1 MHSAVHSC
9 PFLLSMRNYLVTL
22 SPALLFIA
30 IFVIKMLIY
39 LQISTTVLFKVNL
52 CLSSNLNWYIGRK
65 LWDYC
70 KNRKN
75 KILFFNLWFV
85 LFCEITDKWG
95 EALSLATLALSET
108 SRFCIILSF
117 ENTPGIIFSVR
128 GIVWILYSQ
137 SNILFWELCDI
148 TMKTCVHTY
157 PHNFLIVGLRVLTA
171 WVRERF
177 LKASVFL
184 DHTQFIRVTTRSIN
198 PFTYSTE
205 LKSVRSCRY

>member
-1 MHSAVHSC
+1 MHSC

-22 SPALLFIA
+22 SPTLLFIA

-95 EALSLATLALSET
+95 KLYLWPHWLSKKPLGSVLLCPLKTHLVLFLALGALFG
-108 SRFCIILSF
+108 FCIVNQTSCSESFVTLQWRRVSTLILTISLLLVSGSLLLESERVF
-117 ENTPGIIFSVR
+117 WKQV
-128 GIVWILYSQ
+128 YS
-137 SNILFWELCDI
+137 
-148 TMKTCVHTY
+148 
-157 PHNFLIVGLRVLTA
+157 
-171 WVRERF
+171 
-177 LKASVFL
+177 
-184 DHTQFIRVTTRSIN
+184 
-198 PFTYSTE
+198 
-205 LKSVRSCRY
+205 